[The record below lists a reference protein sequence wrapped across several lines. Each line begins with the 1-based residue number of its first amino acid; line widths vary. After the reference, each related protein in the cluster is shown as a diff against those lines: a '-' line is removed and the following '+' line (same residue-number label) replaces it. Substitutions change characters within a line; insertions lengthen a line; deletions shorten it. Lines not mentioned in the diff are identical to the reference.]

1 MPQGSILGPLLFNV
15 YINSLPSAVKK
26 TRMILYADDAVLF
39 CDASTRH
46 ELQIALERELTEISN
61 WYTHNRLTINVKLM
75 LASSKMTLSL
85 SEDFGCNQMVHKSI
99 TCNRSSL

>member
-1 MPQGSILGPLLFNV
+1 
-15 YINSLPSAVKK
+15 
-26 TRMILYADDAVLF
+26 MILYADDAVLF